1 MTTILRVKRSS
12 TEPPLDSLMLSFRPK
27 RQKLDLADDLNVQV
41 LTETVAQ
48 FAGTLK
54 DPVSNAC
61 LL

>member
-27 RQKLDLADDLNVQV
+27 RQKLDLADDLNV
-41 LTETVAQ
+41 LSTETVAQ